1 MNKQNFWSVLI
12 TAALLTCTQQVY
24 SETVSLT
31 ATPRA
36 SQTPIIMGVQ
46 RHFPEIAKK
55 HGIANGKIDIQYH
68 RSSADALNLVIK
80 KEKTMTVAS
89 LPAVINLNAK
99 NPGVL
104 KFLSMTNVADAY
116 LMCRQDV
123 KSIQDI
129 KDRKLTIAITS
140 KHTSPHLIIKHI
152 ALQTFGN
159 ADALENHIVTMS
171 GQQSQQLLMS
181 GAKGLDC
188 ALTGVPVQ
196 NQLEEAGLK
205 KLYVQGQTSWPGW
218 QNAYVVNQEWAKNN
232 PAVVR
237 ALLETF
243 QYVADQFNRDPE
255 PYVNLFIEQEKLD
268 VDSRTLTQQYRKS
281 QNRAITRF
289 IKPVMDMLRFS
300 EQVGFSAANGLIDFE
315 KNLVVDASRL

>member
-1 MNKQNFWSVLI
+1 M
-12 TAALLTCTQQVY
+12 ALLGTAFFVCTQQAQ
-24 SETVSLT
+24 SEVISLT

-55 HGIANGKIDIQYH
+55 HGIVNAKVDIQYH

-89 LPAVINLNAK
+89 LPAIINFNAK

-104 KFLSMTNVADAY
+104 KFLAMTNVADAY
-116 LMCRQDV
+116 LMCRQEV
-123 KSIQDI
+123 KSVQDI
-129 KDRKLTIAITS
+129 KNRNLTIAITS
-140 KHTSPHLIIKHI
+140 KHTSPHLIVKNI
-152 ALQTFGN
+152 ALQTFGH

-181 GAKGLDC
+181 GARGLDC

-205 KLYVQGQTSWPGW
+205 KLYVQGHSSWPGW
-218 QNAYVVNQEWAKNN
+218 QNAYVVNQDWAKNN
-232 PAVVR
+232 PAMVR

-243 QYVADQFNRDPE
+243 HYVTEQFNLDPE
-255 PYVNLFIEQEKLD
+255 PYIKLFIEQEKLD
-268 VDSRTLTQQYRKS
+268 IDSRTLTQQYRKS
-281 QNRAITRF
+281 NNRAIVKFT
-289 IKPVMDMLRFS
+289 KPVMDMLRFS

-315 KNLVVDASRL
+315 KNLVIDANRL

>member
-1 MNKQNFWSVLI
+1 MNKHNFWQALI
-12 TAALLTCTQQVY
+12 TAALLTCTQQAY
-24 SETVSLT
+24 SEVISLT

-36 SQTPIIMGVQ
+36 SQTPIIIGVQ
-46 RHFPEIAKK
+46 KHFPDIAKK
-55 HGIANGKIDIQYH
+55 HGIPNGRVDIAYH

-89 LPAVINLNAK
+89 LPAIINFNAK

-123 KSIQDI
+123 KSIRDI
-129 KDRKLTIAITS
+129 KDRKLTISITS
-140 KHTSPHLIIKHI
+140 KHTSPHLIVKNI

-159 ADALENHIVTMS
+159 ADALENNIVTMS
-171 GQQSQQLLMS
+171 GQQSQQILMS
-181 GAKGLDC
+181 GTKGLDC

-205 KLYVQGQTSWPGW
+205 KLYVQGQNTWSGW
-218 QNAYVVNQEWAKNN
+218 QNAYVVNQEWAANN

-243 QYVADQFNRDPE
+243 QYVTDQFNLDPE
-255 PYVNLFIEQEKLD
+255 PYIKLFIEQEKLEI
-268 VDSRTLTQQYRKS
+268 DSRTLTQHYRKS
-281 QNRAITRF
+281 NNRAITKF
-289 IKPVMDMLRFS
+289 SKPVMDMLRFS